1 MPRTRSLAWSEL
13 KIGLVTV
20 FALVMTT
27 MLIFLL
33 SGEGGFFWQ
42 RYSLKAVFPNIA
54 GLKPGAPVRVAGVE
68 VGSVSDTQFVGD
80 RVEVV
85 LQIARDMQPLVTST
99 SVASL
104 GSVSLLGEA
113 AVDITASSDGTPI
126 PEWGYVPSGTAA
138 GSLTDVT
145 SQAAEG
151 IKELTGLLQET
162 RAGQGTIGR
171 LLTDEALYEEI
182 QSLVAAVESVVQSMN
197 QGRGTL
203 GHLVNDP
210 ATAEAIEASLQN
222 VEAVTARIRAGEG
235 SLGKLLSDDAM
246 AQSLTSTTANLDSI
260 TGRISRGE
268 GTAGKLITENELY
281 DRLNSMSER
290 LDKVMTGLQAGE
302 GTAGQLLK
310 DRQLY
315 ENINGTVTELQRLVQ
330 DIRANPRR
338 FLNVRV
344 SLF

>member
-182 QSLVAAVESVVQSMN
+182 QSLVAAVESVVQSVN